1 MNKNFDQWWDEVG
14 YSALCAKNL
23 ESNNIKIGFDHE
35 LIVKEISRLAFNEN
49 LKPIDM
55 QGAFVIVVERDN
67 DKGSKIKRDAFLTR
81 RTTSGEQHDEHQW
94 NQTALDLAHE
104 SDTCC
109 CNSVA
114 RSIARSMKAADSGH
128 MSDSRSK

>member
-1 MNKNFDQWWDEVG
+1 MNKNFDQWWDEAG

-67 DKGSKIKRDAFLTR
+67 DKGSKING
-81 RTTSGEQHDEHQW
+81 SGPLVMETYPGRNSLLDTLERARGLNGRYGWTEICRLETLGNPDECE
-94 NQTALDLAHE
+94 ALMRE
-104 SDTCC
+104 
-109 CNSVA
+109 
-114 RSIARSMKAADSGH
+114 
-128 MSDSRSK
+128 RSKSSS